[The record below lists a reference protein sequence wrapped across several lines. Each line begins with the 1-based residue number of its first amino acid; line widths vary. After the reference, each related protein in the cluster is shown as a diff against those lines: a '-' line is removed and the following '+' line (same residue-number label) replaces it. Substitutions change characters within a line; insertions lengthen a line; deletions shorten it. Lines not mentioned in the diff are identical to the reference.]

1 MANILRKMFT
11 LAAVLLLSGLLF
23 SASAQ
28 KVNLNFR
35 EARLENVLQSIKRQ
49 TNLSLVYSDHTIDV
63 NRKVSINVSDVDVKD
78 ALSMLLEGS
87 GAEFEIRDSKIY
99 LIEKKQVAAGDGGG
113 SLSSS
118 RERSRTQK
126 VNR

>member
-1 MANILRKMFT
+1 MANILRKLFT
-11 LAAVLLLSGLLF
+11 LAAALLLSGLLF

-49 TNLSLVYSDHTIDV
+49 TNLSLVYSDRTIDV
-63 NRKVSINVSDVDVKD
+63 NRKVTINVSDVDVKD

-99 LIEKKQVAAGDGGG
+99 LIEKKPVAADGGACPKSNG
-113 SLSSS
+113 L
-118 RERSRTQK
+118 K
-126 VNR
+126 